1 MSALPNRA
9 TRLDFRIPSEQ
20 KALIERAA
28 SIQGQTVTQFA
39 IAALVRTS
47 HEAIQQATLTQL
59 TDHDRVRF
67 LDMLSSDAEPNAAL
81 KLAAKRY
88 RERRG

>member
-1 MSALPNRA
+1 MSAPPNRT
-9 TRLDFRIPSEQ
+9 TRLDLRLPSEH

-39 IAALVRTS
+39 IATLVRSS
-47 HEAIQQATLTQL
+47 HEAIQQATLAQL

-81 KLAAKRY
+81 KLAATRY